1 MNDFP
6 VTSNNSVI
14 VESQTALNMNR
25 RSSQD
30 PTSSTKKSNAP
41 RPIAS

>member
-1 MNDFP
+1 MNEFP
-6 VTSNNSVI
+6 VAANNSVI
-14 VESQTALNMNR
+14 VESHTAILNR

-30 PTSSTKKSNAP
+30 PTSSTKKSGAP